1 MKDITAKGNK
11 EGTQYSTIDNSVLLD
26 TEISHSAFRLY
37 CIIVMLAGGN
47 NQVCVRIKKL
57 ANLLGRSTRSIRR
70 DLNILIEKGIIEKI
84 RRKNTD
90 ETEEY
95 LESLFIIHD
104 CIRGNTSTK
113 KYRPKDGML

>member
-1 MKDITAKGNK
+1 MKTATASETTKA
-11 EGTQYSTIDNSVLLD
+11 TQYSTIDNSILLD
-26 TEISHSAFRLY
+26 TDISHSAFRLY

>member
-1 MKDITAKGNK
+1 MKQETAKATTKKAHINVD
-11 EGTQYSTIDNSVLLD
+11 STILAD

-37 CIIVMLAGGN
+37 CIFVMLAGN
-47 NQVCVRIKKL
+47 TNQVCVRLKKL

-70 DLNILIEKGIIEKI
+70 DLDVLISKGIIDKI

-104 CIRGNTSTK
+104 CVRDT
-113 KYRPKDGML
+113 LEA

>member
-1 MKDITAKGNK
+1 MKTEIAKK
-11 EGTQYSTIDNSVLLD
+11 TTTKAHHVTIDSTILAD

-37 CIIVMLAGGN
+37 CILVMLACDT

-70 DLNILIEKGIIEKI
+70 DMNILIEKGIIEKI

-104 CIRGNTSTK
+104 CVRDT
-113 KYRPKDGML
+113 LEA